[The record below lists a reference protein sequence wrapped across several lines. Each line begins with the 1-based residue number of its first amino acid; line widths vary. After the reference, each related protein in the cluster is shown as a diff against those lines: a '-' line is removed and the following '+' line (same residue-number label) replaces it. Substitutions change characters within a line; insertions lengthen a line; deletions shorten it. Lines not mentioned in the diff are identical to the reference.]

1 MLDRLASVQL
11 PSDELKQY
19 TSIVN
24 VQTKGLKYHLK
35 EKIVKSKAKDEVDD
49 NDGQRRWS
57 SVAGSQRKKR
67 LALLNGFVIILFLTE
82 VFPCT

>member
-24 VQTKGLKYHLK
+24 VQTRGLKHHLK
-35 EKIVKSKAKDEVDD
+35 EKIVKQSAKQEVDD
-49 NDGQRRWS
+49 SDGQRRWS
-57 SVAGSQRKKR
+57 SISGSQRKKR
-67 LALLNGFVIILFLTE
+67 LALLNGFVILF
-82 VFPCT
+82 